1 MGSPRV
7 AQSMARFGISTRDAL
22 GIPMPT
28 LRKLAREIGSSHQLA
43 LELWKS
49 GLHEARTLAALIDD
63 PERVT
68 EAQMERW
75 AGEFDSWDVCDCCCG
90 NLFDKTAFAYRKVA
104 EWTRRREEYVK
115 RAGFSLMA
123 ALAAHD
129 KKTANNKFLRFL
141 PLIKRESTDER
152 NFVKKAV
159 NWALRQIGKRNLELH
174 RGAVETALE
183 IKKLDSRSAR
193 WIAVDALRELRS
205 AAVGRRLRRKKA
217 GAG

>member
-7 AQSMARFGISTRDAL
+7 AQSMARFGISTRDVL

-90 NLFDKTAFAYRKVA
+90 NLFDKTAFAYRKAA

-123 ALAAHD
+123 ALAVHD
-129 KKTANNKFLRFL
+129 KKTANNRFLRFL

-193 WIAVDALRELRS
+193 WIAADALRELRS
-205 AAVGRRLRRKKA
+205 EAVGRRLRRK
-217 GAG
+217 

>member
-7 AQSMARFGISTRDAL
+7 ARGMARFGISTRDAL
-22 GIPMPT
+22 GIPTPT
-28 LRKLAREIGSSHQLA
+28 LRKLAREIGSSHRLA
-43 LELWKS
+43 SELWKS

-104 EWTRRREEYVK
+104 EWSRRREEYVK
-115 RAGFSLMA
+115 RASFSLMA
-123 ALAAHD
+123 ALAVHD

-193 WIAVDALRELRS
+193 WIAADALRELRS